1 MVQTAR
7 TLNPGIEVIVR
18 SHNAQEAA
26 LLESDGAG
34 TVFVGERELA
44 RAMAGFVLGRV
55 EAKWAVAAAPRH

>member
-1 MVQTAR
+1 
-7 TLNPGIEVIVR
+7 
-18 SHNAQEAA
+18 
-26 LLESDGAG
+26 LESDGAG